1 MSLVLSN
8 EELESRRQARRRLRS
23 GLKIAADDQAAQYV
37 NERGFAL
44 LMRLPRLA
52 LPSLSEADVRN
63 PWEGFDITDGAW
75 RWKETLPGARLCA
88 YQKLIQNRGTFIS
101 WRLFPHFYV
110 LYGPQDVYEE
120 EYRAGLLERLAYL
133 TLQEIE
139 EKGPLS
145 SRDLWTRVRGEFGGN
160 RSRFEGVLS
169 NLQRTFH
176 LTVSGGSLEGWS
188 LHYWDMVERQAPA
201 GLLDKLPAIKSARE
215 ALLYQFIEN
224 MVAAGLTE
232 MRAAFRW
239 EGLLLQ
245 EALASLV
252 NARRVQEAAVEGRRE
267 PLWALREG

>member
-1 MSLVLSN
+1 MSLILSI
-8 EELESRRQARRRLRS
+8 EELENRRQARRRLRS
-23 GLKIAADDQAAQYV
+23 GLRIATDEQAAQYV
-37 NERGFAL
+37 NERGFAM

-52 LPSLSEADVRN
+52 LPSLSEADVRD

-88 YQKLIQNRGTFIS
+88 YQKLVQNRGTFIS
-101 WRLFPHFYV
+101 WNLFPHFYV

-145 SRDLWTRVRGEFGGN
+145 SRDLWAHVRGEFGGK
-160 RSRFEGVLS
+160 RPRFEGVLS

-188 LHYWDMVERQAPA
+188 LHYWDLVERQAPA
-201 GLLDKLPAIKSARE
+201 GLLDKLPSIKSARE
-215 ALLYQFIEN
+215 SLLCQFIEN
-224 MVAAGLTE
+224 MVAAGLAE
-232 MRAAFRW
+232 MHAAFRW
-239 EGLLLQ
+239 DGPVLQ
-245 EALASLV
+245 ETLTSLV
-252 NARRVQEAAVEGRRE
+252 VAGRMQEAAVEGRRE
-267 PLWALREG
+267 RLWALHEG

>member
-1 MSLVLSN
+1 MPLVLSN
-8 EELESRRQARRRLRS
+8 EELEKLRQARRRLRS
-23 GLKIAADDQAAQYV
+23 GLKISTDDQAAQYV

-52 LPSLSEADVRN
+52 LPSVSEADVRD

-101 WRLFPHFYV
+101 WNLFPHFYV
-110 LYGPQDVYEE
+110 LYGPRDVYEE
-120 EYRAGLLERLAYL
+120 EYRAGLLERLSYL

-139 EKGPLS
+139 ESGPLS
-145 SRDLWTRVRGEFGGN
+145 SRDLWLRVRGEFGGN

-188 LHYWDMVERQAPA
+188 LHYWDLVERQAPA
-201 GLLDKLPAIKSARE
+201 GLLDKLPSIKSARE
-215 ALLYQFIEN
+215 TLLGQFIEN
-224 MVAAGLTE
+224 MVAASMAE

-239 EGLLLQ
+239 DGPILE
-245 EALASLV
+245 ETLV
-252 NARRVQEAAVEGRRE
+252 NLIGVGRAQEAAIEG
-267 PLWALREG
+267 LRERFWSPGL

>member
-1 MSLVLSN
+1 MPLDLSN
-8 EELESRRQARRRLRS
+8 EELEKLRQARRRLSS
-23 GLKIAADDQAAQYV
+23 GLKIVTDEQAAQYV

-52 LPSLSEADVRN
+52 LPSLSEADVRD

-101 WRLFPHFYV
+101 WNLFPHFYV

-120 EYRAGLLERLAYL
+120 EYRGGLLERLAYL

-139 EKGPLS
+139 ESGPLS
-145 SRDLWTRVRGEFGGN
+145 SRDLWARLRGEFGGN

-188 LHYWDMVERQAPA
+188 LHYWDLVERQAPG
-201 GLLDKLPAIKSARE
+201 GLLDKLPSVKSARE
-215 ALLYQFIEN
+215 ALLCQFIEN
-224 MVAAGLTE
+224 MAAAGQAE

-239 EGLLLQ
+239 DAAILQ

-252 NARRVQEAAVEGRRE
+252 NAGRVQEVAVEGCRE
-267 PLWALREG
+267 RLWATSP